1 MSFIDIFT
9 WIVLLITIATVV
21 GVFVLMG
28 VWPGKVASQNNHPQA
43 EAIKIG
49 SWVALIMGFALW
61 PLVLIWA
68 YTKPVDKYTSELNEK
83 MMAMETRL
91 NQLELNQAE
100 SNQGESNTGAA
111 Q

>member
-1 MSFIDIFT
+1 
-9 WIVLLITIATVV
+9 
-21 GVFVLMG
+21 MG
-28 VWPGKVASQNNHPQA
+28 LWPGKVASQNNHPQA

-68 YTKPVDKYTSELNEK
+68 YTKPVDKNTSELNEK

-100 SNQGESNTGAA
+100 SNQGESNQGESNQGESNTGAA